1 MKVKRLA
8 RLLVALMLSTVLFV
22 PALMTVASAATYTA
36 NGVYH
41 IPIHEE
47 VEKGLYAFLQRAF
60 KEAEENQADAI
71 ILDINTPGGFT
82 SAAGQIAMLMER
94 TDIRTIAY
102 INKDALSAGAF
113 LALHADEIYMAPNA
127 TMGAA
132 AVIDQ
137 SGNAADKKAQS
148 AWLKQMKAAAESSG
162 RNPKY
167 AMAMAD
173 ATMHLPKY
181 GAPKGEL
188 LTLSPSEALEVGY
201 SQGTMAT
208 LGDVLKATKLDGRE
222 IIEVTPTFFENV
234 ARFITN
240 PVIVPIL
247 LSIASLGLVLELYSP
262 GFGVPGTMGVTAIGL
277 FFFGHLVAGFAGYES
292 LLLLVLGIALIG
304 AEFFIPGGIIGM
316 IGTVMVIASLLT
328 AGEDVTHM
336 MLSIVVAGI
345 VAIIGMVVIMKVF
358 GKKLSM
364 LNRLVLKD
372 ATTTED
378 GYVSNVNRI
387 DLIGRIGKT
396 ETPLRPAGVVN
407 IQDERLDVVS
417 EGAYVDANELVEVI
431 KVEGS
436 RIVVRKTKE
445 A

>member
-1 MKVKRLA
+1 MKRLA
-8 RLLVALMLSTVLFV
+8 RLLVALVLSTVLFV

-82 SAAGQIAMLMER
+82 SAAGKIAMLMER

-173 ATMHLPKY
+173 ATMHIPKY

-188 LTLSPSEALEVGY
+188 LTLSPSEALEVKY

-222 IIEVTPTFFENV
+222 IVEVTPTFFENV

-292 LLLLVLGIALIG
+292 LLLLILGIALIG

-345 VAIIGMVVIMKVF
+345 VAMIGMVVIMKVF

-436 RIVVRKTKE
+436 RIVVRTTKD

>member
-1 MKVKRLA
+1 MKRLA
-8 RLLVALMLSTVLFV
+8 RLLVALVLSTVLFV

-82 SAAGQIAMLMER
+82 SAAGQIAMLMES

-132 AVIDQ
+132 AVIEQ

-162 RNPKY
+162 RNPEY

-188 LTLSPSEALEVGY
+188 LTLSPSEALEVKY

-328 AGEDVTHM
+328 AGADVTHM
-336 MLSIVVAGI
+336 MLSIVIAGL

-396 ETPLRPAGVVN
+396 ETPLRPAGVVS

-417 EGAYVDANELVEVI
+417 EGAYVDADELVEVI